1 MATYVI
7 GVAIYVTGV
16 AVPLYNRV
24 MWLVSQSNFFNYA
37 IIYLASCV
45 CIQTSMVAYVHLNTS
60 FPVSNF
66 IKNVLSLTWSG
77 NGSDYRN

>member
-1 MATYVI
+1 
-7 GVAIYVTGV
+7 
-16 AVPLYNRV
+16 
-24 MWLVSQSNFFNYA
+24 
-37 IIYLASCV
+37 
-45 CIQTSMVAYVHLNTS
+45 MVAYVHLNTS